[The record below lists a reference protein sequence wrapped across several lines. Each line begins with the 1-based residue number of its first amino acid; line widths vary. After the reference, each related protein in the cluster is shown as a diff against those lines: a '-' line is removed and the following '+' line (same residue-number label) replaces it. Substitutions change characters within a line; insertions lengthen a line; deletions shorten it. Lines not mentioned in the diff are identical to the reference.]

1 MSDFLNAIE
10 KCKQNLLKEAK
21 LVSLKFETFKIGAE
35 VLLSS
40 IKIDSNGADVY
51 PANCPGKGRTDNL
64 LLDRNGQPACLL
76 NGRSCPYFVST
87 KFTLEQYDKNIKCS
101 VI

>member
-1 MSDFLNAIE
+1 MSDFLASIE
-10 KCKQNLLKEAK
+10 KYKQKLLKEAR
-21 LVSLKFETFKIGAE
+21 LVGLKFETTKVSAE

-51 PANCPGKGRTDNL
+51 PTNCPGKGRAQDI
-64 LLDRNGQPACLL
+64 LLDSSGQTACMF
-76 NGRSCPYFVST
+76 NGRNCPYFRGT
-87 KFTLEQYDKNIKCS
+87 KFSLEQYDKSIECS